1 MLGGMSVCKS
11 KGKVDRQVPFN
22 PVTGKGLSRWQ
33 RRSTQAQL
41 NRENVRPGVD
51 RESLPQQQKATAFG
65 RG

>member
-1 MLGGMSVCKS
+1 MLGGMCVCKS

-51 RESLPQQQKATAFG
+51 R
-65 RG
+65 